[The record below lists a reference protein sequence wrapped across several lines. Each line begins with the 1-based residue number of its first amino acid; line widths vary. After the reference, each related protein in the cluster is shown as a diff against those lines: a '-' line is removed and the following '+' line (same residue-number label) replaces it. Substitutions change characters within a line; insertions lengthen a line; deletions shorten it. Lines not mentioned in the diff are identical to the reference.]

1 MVKRIIIVLSVL
13 LILISLSNV
22 AMATDNLNSYSQ
34 QASNFLNIG
43 KNEFTSRN
51 IQVNDITDVLMPLG
65 RILTTVGVGIILC
78 VAAVMGIK
86 WVTAKPDEQA
96 KLKEQLVGLA
106 VAAVVVLGA
115 YTIWSIAL
123 DIATKLE

>member
-65 RILTTVGVGIILC
+65 RILTTIGVGIILC

>member
-51 IQVNDITDVLMPLG
+51 IQVKDITDVLMPLG
-65 RILTTVGVGIILC
+65 RILTTIGVGIILC